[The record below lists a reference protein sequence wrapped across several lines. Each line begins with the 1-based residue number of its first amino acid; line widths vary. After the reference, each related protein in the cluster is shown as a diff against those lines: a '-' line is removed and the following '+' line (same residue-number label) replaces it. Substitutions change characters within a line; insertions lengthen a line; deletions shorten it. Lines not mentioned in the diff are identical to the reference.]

1 MGEAFN
7 RVAEGFRFNQ
17 GMKLNATPDSLPPNK
32 SPLLVNV
39 RRITDSSMQSR
50 PGQSLKF
57 ATGPARIITDLR
69 AYAALG
75 TDNLP
80 RVLARDVAD
89 AVWLDNGTLA
99 GTLAGGGVSAG
110 AVMLP
115 FRPNQSPNP
124 YMYVANGYDYQKF
137 SAPVANVVTMRKVGI
152 AEPQL
157 PPDAVPQVFLL
168 NDFSRVAANW
178 TQAGTA
184 GAPTDQTRV
193 IDTAIAIFGDPTG
206 GPIGSLSQRVS
217 VQVATTVQYQVG
229 EELVIS
235 QSSGG
240 PVTVAVLDVLPPVNN
255 GTAVKINGIF
265 AYGGN
270 RVVIVPSQTPVNAAV
285 PEFDG
290 PNPTAGS
297 VFSEDLIASLRRG
310 ALIKFSS
317 NNEIA
322 LVLNVTKGPAGTV
335 AIEVSTPNSHFVN
348 ETITGI
354 PAIVVSGVNSTI
366 VGQAIAAASVR
377 TAITTGLGTLTQTLV
392 NNPFNQQMS
401 VIGSGI
407 AVVGGTPQTNDYLH
421 FSIKL
426 DDLSDMTY
434 LRLQIDVGDG
444 SFTQNYYYYEVRPS
458 DLTPA
463 LGDLTLLTP
472 GTQTQL
478 AAAQAV
484 AQRALIEQQIA
495 EANPSLPHSIV
506 TNPGTQTS
514 SGVNQWTEVLVPI
527 SSLTRVGDDQTRSLA
542 NATKVQVLFL
552 ASGALTAEV
561 GGFYV
566 GGGGAPDVGD
576 AGAPY
581 MYRVRPR
588 DSRTGAV
595 GNPSPATRYGVSPR
609 RQTVQV
615 TLPNPAYDAQIDT
628 WDIFRYGG
636 SVTSWRYVGSTPST
650 NTTFAD
656 NYADDAVGVGA
667 VLDFDNFEPWP
678 TVDVPFAAT
687 ASSVVGNIALVTVPT
702 PGNVLRFLPGTLV
715 QLGGQN
721 VYTLWARPVLFS
733 GTTYLFQFVENLD
746 TGTNIPV
753 SIYEPIV
760 GNQKLPYMW
769 GPDANGTV
777 FAVGDPL
784 RPGTVSTS
792 KNYAPDSAPDQYNWE
807 ITPPSEPLLGGE
819 VLDGVSYVASTE
831 RWWAMIF
838 QPSASVSSRY
848 AIVQQ
853 PVSRGLAAPYG
864 KCNDGTQIFFWAKD
878 GIVSTA
884 KGSLTDADLYNLFPH
899 EGVAGVAVSYAGT
912 TIQPPDYSRSGTF
925 RLSHANGFLYAIYQD
940 ATGTYRS
947 LTYDIKRDSWVV
959 DTYTPAVSAM
969 SHPEQQAGTLL
980 TSTSRYDEV
989 LMGTVD
995 GHVAAQRAQTNDL
1008 GGAIACVV
1016 ACAEFDGGDARA
1028 PKQWGDFFV
1037 DLTPAASAGVTVKP
1051 MSLGVQAVAPA
1062 TIASS
1067 AARIRTPASV
1077 GGLVVSDFMG
1087 LLLTWTDDYT
1097 VQSAPTQ
1104 LHSWAPS
1111 FSIQPARTIG
1121 IAAWGADFELH
1132 GYGHL
1137 RQIAVAWVS
1146 TASITLTITTYDG
1159 QSPAPIIIPSSGG
1172 QYQKQLFPL
1181 SPNKGMLYQFQAS
1194 STQPFQFFLDDWD
1207 VFSGGW
1213 GRQGPYS
1220 VSKDW
1225 TDSSRARA
1233 VV

>member
-1 MGEAFN
+1 MGEAFT

-17 GMKLNATPDSLPPNK
+17 GMKLNATPDTLPPNK

-57 ATGPARIITDLR
+57 ATGPARVITDLR
-69 AYAALG
+69 AYASLG

-89 AVWLDNGTLA
+89 AIWLDNGTLV
-99 GTLAGGGVSAG
+99 GTLAGGGASLG

-137 SAPVANVVTMRKVGI
+137 SAPIANVVTMRKVGI

-157 PPDAVPQVFLL
+157 PPEAMPSVLL
-168 NDFSRVAANW
+168 FNDFNRTAGNW

-184 GAPTDQTRV
+184 GVLTDQTRTT
-193 IDTAIAIFGDPTG
+193 DTAIAIFGDPIG
-206 GPIGSLSQRVS
+206 GNVAILSQRAS
-217 VQVATTVQYQVG
+217 VQVGVGVQYQVG

-235 QSSGG
+235 QSGG
-240 PVTVAVLDVLPPVNN
+240 GTVTTTVLDVLPPVNN
-255 GTAVKINGIF
+255 GTAVKINSIF

-285 PEFDG
+285 PEFNG

-317 NNEIA
+317 NNEVA

-354 PAIVVSGVNSTI
+354 QAIVVGGVNNTI
-366 VGQAIAAASVR
+366 VGQTITSNSIR
-377 TAITTGLGTLTQTLV
+377 TAVTVGTGTITQTLV
-392 NNPFNQQMS
+392 TNPFNKQAS
-401 VIGSGI
+401 IVGSGI
-407 AVVGGTPQTNDYLH
+407 LLLGGTPQTDDYLH
-421 FSIKL
+421 FSVKL
-426 DDLSDMTY
+426 DIPANLTY
-434 LRLQIDVGDG
+434 LRLLIDVGDG

-458 DLTPA
+458 DLTLA
-463 LGDLTLLTP
+463 LAGA
-472 GTQTQL
+472 QTQL

-484 AQRALIEQQIA
+484 AQRALIDREIA
-495 EANPSLPHSIV
+495 EADPSLPHSIV
-506 TNPGTQTS
+506 TDTGAQAS
-514 SGVNQWTEVLVPI
+514 SGVSQWTEILVPI
-527 SSLTRVGDDQTRSLA
+527 RELTRVGDDQTLSLA

-552 ASGALTAEV
+552 ATGAVTAEV

-566 GGGGAPDVGD
+566 GAGDQPDVGN

-588 DSRTGAV
+588 DSRTGVV

-609 RQTVQV
+609 RQSVQV

-636 SVTSWRYVGSTPST
+636 SITSWRYVGSTPST

-687 ASSVVGNIALVTVPT
+687 ASSVVGNIALVTVTT

-792 KNYAPDSAPDQYNWE
+792 KNYAPDSAPDRYNWE

-819 VLDGVSYVASTE
+819 VLDGVSYVASAE
-831 RWWAMIF
+831 HWWAMIF
-838 QPSASVSSRY
+838 QPSAPVSSRY

-853 PVSRGLAAPYG
+853 PVARGLAAPYG

-878 GIVSTA
+878 GIVSTG

-899 EGVAGVAVSYAGT
+899 EGVAGVAVTYAGT
-912 TIQPPDYSRSGTF
+912 TIQPPDYSRAGTF
-925 RLSHANGFLYAIYQD
+925 RLAHANGFLYATYQD
-940 ATGTYRS
+940 STGTYRS
-947 LTYDIKRDSWVV
+947 LTYDIKRDTWYA
-959 DTYTPAVSAM
+959 DTYNPVVSVVY
-969 SHPEQQAGTLL
+969 HPEQQVGTLL
-980 TSTSRYDEV
+980 TSTARYDEV

-995 GHVAAQRAQTNDL
+995 GKIVAQQDLTNDL
-1008 GGAIACVV
+1008 NGSIACIV

-1037 DLTPAASAGVTVKP
+1037 DLTPAASTGVTVKP

-1062 TIASS
+1062 TIASN
-1067 AARIRTPASV
+1067 AERIRTPASV

-1087 LLLTWTDDYT
+1087 LLLTWSDDFSQ
-1097 VQSAPTQ
+1097 QSAPTQ

-1121 IAAWGADFELH
+1121 IASWGADFELH
-1132 GYGHL
+1132 GYGHI

-1146 TASITLTITTYDG
+1146 TAPITLTITTYDG
-1159 QSPAPIIIPSSGG
+1159 QSPAPIVIPSSGG

-1194 STQPFQFFLDDWD
+1194 STQPFQFFLDDFD

-1225 TDSSRARA
+1225 TESARARA